1 MLTRATA
8 LVTFLA
14 FLFIPIL
21 AMAAPSITSLSPT
34 SGGAG
39 TSVTI
44 TGSGFGTTQGTS
56 TVKFNGTTA
65 TTITLWSATSIKA
78 AVPTGA
84 TTGNIVVTVGG
95 VVSNGKPFTVTA
107 PSITTLSP
115 VTGGAGISVTITGT
129 GFGTSQSTSSVQF
142 NGTTATTITSWSA
155 TSIKA
160 AVPTGATTGNVIV
173 TVGGMASAGKPFTV
187 TAPSITSL
195 SPTSGAVGASVTITG
210 TGFGTTQA
218 GSSVQFNGTSATT
231 INSWSAT
238 SINASVPTA
247 ATTGNVVV
255 IVGGMASNGKSFTV
269 KPTPSI
275 ASLSPTFGAVGIS
288 VTISGANF
296 GTTQGTSTV
305 KFNGVTA
312 TPTSW
317 GASQIV
323 VPVPSGASTGNVVVN
338 TSGVNTNGINFTVL
352 TISSIS
358 VTPANLSLPLNSI
371 QQYTATAIYSD
382 NSTQNLGANATW
394 SSSDTTI
401 AAINTT
407 GVATC
412 PGQGQATIQA
422 SFGTFIGS
430 TSMTVTG
437 SSFFPVGNLIT
448 PRIGHTA
455 TLLANGKVLI
465 VGGQHQNS
473 TGSNEAIASSELYDP
488 ATGMFTATG
497 SLAQARTSH
506 TATLLADGKVLIAG
520 GYYYTPNGELSLS
533 SSELYDPATGA
544 FDPNSASRMNSD
556 HYSHTA
562 TLLNDGRILIA
573 GGNYIIPNFG
583 GGPSPAELYDP
594 STGTFT
600 LTAGDL
606 TTARSSHTATLL
618 NDGTVLIAGGSNS
631 YSLAGSEIYD
641 PATDAFTPSG
651 SMATARDGH
660 TATPL
665 SNGKVMIAGGLDD
678 CASPCTNSYLSSVEV
693 YDPATRLFV
702 LTGSLSLARGFHSA
716 SLLNNG
722 TVLIVGGGN
731 FTGSTGTAELFDS
744 SSQIFTGAGS
754 LITPRGSHTA
764 TLLND
769 GTVLIVGGED
779 FNMVSQAEIYSS
791 TPPVPNSLQIT
802 PATSN
807 MLVGDARQFT
817 ALDNLGRPR
826 PDATWTVSDTSL
838 ASITASGSATLT
850 AIAPGTLSITATVDA
865 ISAQAQVTILAA
877 GALTPGT
884 ALWSVPPVPGFSPL
898 QLLQAVP
905 TDSGP
910 DLYSTQLSADG
921 TQTIVQA
928 LTADGRQLWQ
938 TSLPAVNGNSVPDGS
953 GGLLVTEHNTC
964 LPGQTDPMT
973 VVDLDG
979 LTGQPKWQ
987 IAAAGVQNGNSILY
1001 CYPDTI
1007 KAMEPQIAI
1016 RGDGSVFISAMTN
1029 NGLPPLTVN
1038 GTNIAVPASTSTDS
1052 SGRQFAD
1059 FSPLGPPIVNSDGF
1073 TYIEY
1078 EVRQIAYPP
1087 RITSAFLYLMKI
1099 APNNSSTSITLSS
1112 TTQDTNLLP
1121 GRIIPDGQG
1130 GVLAT
1135 WTIAPANPPSPTHP
1149 YQASH
1154 VVAGVPG
1161 TPYDLPFTPNT
1172 TAAGTYP
1179 ELLLGENGNAF
1190 ATDGSDST
1198 NGPQI
1203 VNFGLDSGIPNWSYQ
1218 GQAQDAFSFVAAVA
1232 GGGVAAKRTNS
1243 GDALIHIDPSGIA
1256 TVDPPM
1262 ALSGSDY
1269 WTLGRFL
1276 GFLNSGFQMAQGV
1289 TLEVSMNAWPFEK
1302 GSRNKNSTFN
1312 VPQVVDYLP
1321 SYIELDHSDPLTTGK
1336 FSCSTDQ
1343 KIRNQVGKYSDS
1355 CAVPSDPTARVN
1367 QLYKTRQQATVQAF
1381 RADVNKPLDA
1391 LAFFGHSSVIN
1402 DGMPQVFSVGINFYY
1417 PIAPGM
1423 NPGDTAT
1430 WDHDYFPNDVIGSGT
1445 PTPLSPECFPQD
1457 GTCGTGPNPIVNK
1470 LLPLEKDATTVQNL
1484 GAVWQYGNDEVTTS
1498 NDPPP
1503 AHRSILLADKL
1514 VQQAKILFFAACDLK
1529 PPLAQPGEVPVFLQL
1544 WDIHD
1549 AQFDF
1554 AETRQRAIIVPNG
1567 NSTFLED
1574 SADAWQTILSDMIL
1588 QSMTVQQAVADAN
1601 SKPGRLQQ
1609 FVVYGNPN
1617 VKLK

>member
-1 MLTRATA
+1 MSTGTRALSA
-8 LVTFLA
+8 FLA
-14 FLFIPIL
+14 FLFVPIL
-21 AMAAPSITSLSPT
+21 GMAAPSITSLSPT

-44 TGSGFGTTQGTS
+44 TGSGFGTSQGAN
-56 TVKFNGTTA
+56 TVKFNGITA

-84 TTGNIVVTVGG
+84 TTGNVVVTVGG
-95 VVSNGKPFTVTA
+95 VASNGKPFTVTA
-107 PSITTLSP
+107 PSITSLSP
-115 VTGGAGISVTITGT
+115 VSAGAGTSVTITGS
-129 GFGTSQSTSSVQF
+129 GFGTNQGTSSVTF
-142 NGTTATTITSWSA
+142 NGTTATTFTLWSP

-160 AVPTGATTGNVIV
+160 AVPTGATTGNVVV

-210 TGFGTTQA
+210 AGFGTTQV
-218 GSSVQFNGTSATT
+218 GSTVKFNGTSAGT
-231 INSWSAT
+231 ITSWSAT
-238 SINASVPTA
+238 SISASVPTG
-247 ATTGNVVV
+247 ATTGNVVAT
-255 IVGGMASNGKSFTV
+255 VGGLASNGKSFTV

-288 VTISGANF
+288 VTISGANL

-305 KFNGVTA
+305 KFNGVAA

-382 NSTQNLGANATW
+382 NSTQNLGANVTW

-401 AAINTT
+401 AAINAS

-422 SFGTFIGS
+422 SFGTFTGS
-430 TSMTVTG
+430 TSATVTG
-437 SSFFPVGNLIT
+437 PSFFPVGSLIT
-448 PRIGHTA
+448 PRINHTA

-465 VGGQHQNS
+465 VGGEHQNNA
-473 TGSNEAIASSELYDP
+473 GANEAIASSELYDP

-497 SLAQARTSH
+497 SLAQARMSH
-506 TATLLADGKVLIAG
+506 TATLLPDGRVLIAG
-520 GYYYTPNGELSLS
+520 GTYYTPNGVQSLS
-533 SSELYDPATGA
+533 SAEVYDPATGA
-544 FDPNSASRMNSD
+544 FDPNGGSRMNID

-562 TLLNDGRILIA
+562 TLLNNGKVLIA
-573 GGNYIIPNFG
+573 GGQYIIPNFG

-594 STGTFT
+594 SAGTFT
-600 LTAGDL
+600 PTTGDL
-606 TTARSSHTATLL
+606 TTPRSLHTATLL
-618 NDGTVLIAGGSNS
+618 NDGTVLIAGGANS
-631 YSLAGSEIYD
+631 YSLAGAEIYD
-641 PATDAFTPSG
+641 PTTDTFAATGSLGTPSY
-651 SMATARDGH
+651 TH
-660 TATPL
+660 TATL
-665 SNGKVMIAGGLDD
+665 LNNGKVLIAGGLND
-678 CASPCTNSYLSSVEV
+678 CPSPCTNTYLSRVEV
-693 YDPATRLFV
+693 YDPATRSFV
-702 LTGSLSLARGFHSA
+702 LTGSLSLARGSHSA

-722 TVLIVGGGN
+722 KALVVGGGN
-731 FTGSTGTAELFDS
+731 FTANTGTAEMFDPAN
-744 SSQIFTGAGS
+744 QQFTGAGS
-754 LITPRGSHTA
+754 LVSQRWGHTA
-764 TLLND
+764 TVLND
-769 GTVLIVGGED
+769 GTVLIAGGED
-779 FNMVSQAEIYSS
+779 FNFVGRAEIYSP
-791 TPPVPNSLQIT
+791 TPPVPSSLQIT
-802 PATSN
+802 PATVN
-807 MLVGDARQFT
+807 MVVGDTRQFT
-817 ALDNLGRPR
+817 AVDNLGRPR
-826 PDATWTVSDTSL
+826 PDASWTVSDTSL

-850 AIAPGTLSITATVDA
+850 AIAPGTLSVTATVDA
-865 ISAQAQVTILAA
+865 ISAQAQVTVLASGVLA
-877 GALTPGT
+877 PGT
-884 ALWSVPPVPGFSPL
+884 SVWSIPPAPGFSPL

-910 DLYSTQLSADG
+910 DLYSTQLSNDG

-938 TSLPAVNGNSVPDGS
+938 TILPVVNGNSVPDGS

-973 VVDLDG
+973 IVDLDAA
-979 LTGQPKWQ
+979 TGQPKWQ
-987 IAAAGVQNGNSILY
+987 LAAAGIQNGQSILY

-1016 RGDGSVFISAMTN
+1016 RGDGAIFISAMTN

-1038 GTNIAVPASTSTDS
+1038 GTNIAVPTSTTTDS

-1059 FSPLGPPIVNSDGF
+1059 FSPMGPPIVNSDGY
-1073 TYIEY
+1073 TYLEY

-1087 RITSAFLYLMKI
+1087 RITSAILYLMKI
-1099 APNNSSTSITLSS
+1099 APDNTSTSITLSS

-1135 WTIAPANPPSPTHP
+1135 WTVAPSNPPSPTHP

-1161 TPYDLPFTPNT
+1161 APYDLPFMPNT

-1179 ELLLGENGNAF
+1179 QLLLGENGNAF

-1203 VNFGLDSGIPNWSYQ
+1203 VNFDLNSGIPHWSYQ
-1218 GQAQDAFSFVAAVA
+1218 GRAQDALSFVAAVA
-1232 GGGVAAKRTNS
+1232 GGGVVAKTTNS
-1243 GDALIHIDPSGIA
+1243 GDAMIHIDPSGIA
-1256 TVDPPM
+1256 TFDPPTG
-1262 ALSGSDY
+1262 LSGSDY
-1269 WTLGRFL
+1269 WILGRFL
-1276 GFLNSGFQMAQGV
+1276 GFFNSGFQMLQG
-1289 TLEVSMNAWPFEK
+1289 TAFEVSMNAWAFEK
-1302 GSRNKNSTFN
+1302 GSRNKNNRFN
-1312 VPQVVDYLP
+1312 VPQVINYLP
-1321 SYIELDHSDPLTTGK
+1321 SFIELDHTDPLTTGK
-1336 FSCSTDQ
+1336 FPCSTDQ
-1343 KIRNQVGKYSDS
+1343 KIRNQVGQYSDF
-1355 CAVPSDPTARVN
+1355 CTAPSDPTAKVN

-1430 WDHDYFPNDVIGSGT
+1430 WDHDYFFNDITGVGSA
-1445 PTPLSPECFPQD
+1445 TPLNSECFPQD
-1457 GTCGTGPNPIVNK
+1457 GTCGTGPHPVVNK
-1470 LLPLEKDATTVQNL
+1470 LLPLEKDANTVQNL

-1503 AHRSILLADKL
+1503 AHRSTLLADKL

-1554 AETRQRAIIVPNG
+1554 AETRQKAIIVPNG

-1588 QSMTVQQAVADAN
+1588 QSMTVQQAVTDAN

-1609 FVVYGNPN
+1609 FVVYGNQN